1 MRKQAWS
8 DSRLISKLPLPVCP
22 HMDIPLHDGLLF
34 SDLPG
39 YYNAGEGIGTKQNV
53 EIEDVIIPILQGS
66 D

>member
-1 MRKQAWS
+1 
-8 DSRLISKLPLPVCP
+8 
-22 HMDIPLHDGLLF
+22 MDIPLHDGLLF